1 MLSNQLRFLFIKLST
16 MPPAVMLLVIIGLAI
31 TVTMM
36 VTGKVSEEERRLEA
50 SQPRASTAFVVM
62 SDEAIPARTEI
73 AKSMITQRRAVET
86 EIWQDAITSKSNAIG
101 RVTDK
106 LIPAHTQIRES
117 DLR

>member
-1 MLSNQLRFLFIKLST
+1 MPSNPLRVIFLKLST
-16 MPPAVMLLVIIGLAI
+16 MPPALMLLIIIGLAVA
-31 TVTMM
+31 VTMM
-36 VTGKVSEEERRLEA
+36 VTGKVSKEEQRLTAGKPQA
-50 SQPRASTAFVVM
+50 SSAFVVM

-73 AKSMITQRRAVET
+73 SRTMIVQRRAAET